1 MNDIGFK
8 VGSLCFKSACDFQL
22 TKALLMNHY
31 VLVFC
36 ICIFSLLGG
45 CGGAQSVTRTS
56 VSAPEQIRT
65 VSFSPQAG
73 NSSEVDA
80 YLSDALLMQG
90 VVSGPVVAT
99 SARKSVDS
107 DMVLTYIDVWRWD
120 MTMYLQSISI
130 NLYDG
135 KTGQLLVSGRW
146 RDSFIHAFHRGES
159 VTKELIAEMFGKLKP
174 KAVSAGLDKQQ
185 TL

>member
-1 MNDIGFK
+1 
-8 VGSLCFKSACDFQL
+8 
-22 TKALLMNHY
+22 
-31 VLVFC
+31 
-36 ICIFSLLGG
+36 
-45 CGGAQSVTRTS
+45 
-56 VSAPEQIRT
+56 
-65 VSFSPQAG
+65 
-73 NSSEVDA
+73 VDA

-174 KAVSAGLDKQQ
+174 KAVSAGLDKQE